1 MIVNKHINNTLREIA
16 KETNKHLNSK
26 DQERKY
32 LKRILSFY
40 KNTLTEDEQVLVMKM
55 IFEQLNYRNIAVD
68 PETVLAISNVKNR
81 TIFLVFVFVI
91 FGMITAS
98 YLFNYNNYFI
108 DNIKDIVRAIKFIF
122 WRKDF
127 YASLSTIKRS
137 WI

>member
-1 MIVNKHINNTLREIA
+1 MIANKQINNALREIA

-40 KNTLTEDEQVLVMKM
+40 KNTLTEDEQILVMKM

-81 TIFLVFVFVI
+81 TIFLVFVFII

-108 DNIKDIVRAIKFIF
+108 ETIKDIVRAIKFIF
-122 WRKDF
+122 
-127 YASLSTIKRS
+127 
-137 WI
+137 